1 MIQIIN
7 TPAENRVLLDANN
20 TEISIQSTNGA
31 GFYFRALIY
40 VDDLLFDE
48 QGWSREDAYTAKKD
62 LVKLYNAYFK
72 SIFAASFPNAIT
84 EQTHLKKKI
93 NITIEERNLLTDA
106 VVETLQLPTFYMLY
120 NTKPVLFN
128 DTLKIQLLGI
138 NATVL
143 QVPVNGKI
151 VLPFAVNAT
160 AENVVVTVKD
170 NFGTTLNTKT
180 LTNITGKKIY
190 TYAFDLSTV
199 TLALNTIYFEVSL
212 KCGLTEIVKNYRLMR
227 FPDYAVKEIIF
238 QNNFGYF
245 IPTYFDGELEVV
257 NGLKIEDYKQS
268 DGTSKV
274 FEINEEALYTINTGH
289 LLLDERA
296 VINDI
301 INSLEVRFKID
312 ADWVSIQTKT
322 KKELLYRDKKHNYA
336 NDLQFTFVKSKVI
349 NNGFAV
355 IPTQL
360 NITVTG
366 NENDSLII
374 DKTTIETKFTGEESL
389 QKIKIISLTSS
400 GNLQI
405 QTNAGTLNAVVN
417 GIYNWADIVYLK
429 FNPTPEEFGIPYTTF
444 SFATA
449 DSLFSLPATA
459 TININEVI
467 GVGVFT
473 DIKWSPELTVESRT
487 GTAVNQTITV
497 GTDLYTVTDKTWQ
510 KNTGS
515 GFIDIPDLISDPT
528 VFNLTD
534 GLNQFRLKALNASL
548 IEVFSIILEYYKTI
562 VSQLPTSSY
571 YYEGRW
577 PADDTIHNPDINSW
591 VDYIDEYGVEQ
602 QFMIG
607 ALENG
612 CQEIIAS
619 SIVRTNGVNVCEP
632 LYEYQIQ
639 GTSDETLI
647 GYLNY
652 QGNQMFQTL
661 YLGNTIWVNAKRYS
675 VYTEFGSAI
684 ITEIGVATSGY

>member
-245 IPTYFDGELEVV
+245 IPAYFDGELEVV

-274 FEINEEALYTINTGH
+274 FEINEEAVYTINTGT
-289 LLLDERA
+289 LLLDERTI
-296 VINDI
+296 INDI

-312 ADWVSIQTKT
+312 AEWLSIQTKT
-322 KKELLYRDKKHNYA
+322 KKELIYRDKKHLYGE
-336 NDLQFTFVKSKVI
+336 DLQFTFVKQGI
-349 NNGFAV
+349 NNNGF
-355 IPTQL
+355 
-360 NITVTG
+360 VTMPILAPFTISGVG
-366 NENDSLII
+366 NAEFTIAKSII
-374 DKTTIETKFTGEESL
+374 EAAYTNEMPLSKFRVKTLPAKGTLKVEL
-389 QKIKIISLTSS
+389 SS
-400 GNLQI
+400 G
-405 QTNAGTLNAVVN
+405 TSDVTVN
-417 GIYNWADIVYLK
+417 TIYNWSDIIQFKYISGVNTY
-429 FNPTPEEFGIPYTTF
+429 GSPYTTF
-444 SFATA
+444 TCEVSNGYSFSA
-449 DSLFSLPATA
+449 SATA
-459 TININEVI
+459 TFNITQGTLINQPPVITVNNSFTIYRDGGGNVSYVVPAVITDPNGDAVTILWEIVGSTTGLTLTNQTTATPTIAATSASSNTITLKCTATDSNAAVTIKTITINALLGNQNLPPVI
-467 GVGVFT
+467 SAPASFDFIVDYNNPYGTSALSASVTDPNGDAFTVKWLIEGTSENVSLINSTSINAGLRVISFPDPNPETVYAAIQNVRITAT
-473 DIKWSPELTVESRT
+473 DIFGNASYV
-487 GTAVNQTITV
+487 I
-497 GTDLYTVTDKTWQ
+497 
-510 KNTGS
+510 
-515 GFIDIPDLISDPT
+515 IPIN
-528 VFNLTD
+528 VIYQTD
-534 GLNQFRLKALNASL
+534 GLLAA
-548 IEVFSIILEYYKTI
+548 V
-562 VSQLPTSSY
+562 
-571 YYEGRW
+571 
-577 PADDTIHNPDINSW
+577 
-591 VDYIDEYGVEQ
+591 
-602 QFMIG
+602 
-607 ALENG
+607 
-612 CQEIIAS
+612 
-619 SIVRTNGVNVCEP
+619 
-632 LYEYQIQ
+632 
-639 GTSDETLI
+639 
-647 GYLNY
+647 
-652 QGNQMFQTL
+652 
-661 YLGNTIWVNAKRYS
+661 
-675 VYTEFGSAI
+675 
-684 ITEIGVATSGY
+684 